1 MTRQYVKRRP
11 QAWAGEAIGI
21 LTLKTAIPYVPGNVS
36 NATSFDFPVRYRQ
49 IEGAT
54 IGRLVDQADP
64 NLVEPVIAA
73 AKALR
78 DEGVKAIT
86 GACGFLALFQQDVV
100 EALDIPVLL
109 SSLLQLPMIYA
120 ITQRPIGILT
130 ANDKRLTETHFVA
143 CRVDHSIPYVLRGMQ
158 DQPEFRSGILEEAG
172 SLDSDILEAEVVQVA
187 EELISDHPE
196 IGAILLE
203 CSDLPPYSKAIQAA
217 MSRPVFDYLTLIEW
231 AARAIE
237 PRSF

>member
-21 LTLKTAIPYVPGNVS
+21 LTLQTAIPYVRGNVS

-54 IGRLVDQADP
+54 IDRLVGQADRS
-64 NLVEPVIAA
+64 LAVPVIAA

-78 DEGVKAIT
+78 DDGVKAVT
-86 GACGFLALFQQDVV
+86 GACGFMALFQQAVV

-120 ITQRPIGILT
+120 VTHRPIGIIT
-130 ANDKRLTETHFVA
+130 AHDKRLTEAHFTA
-143 CRVDHSIPYVLRGMQ
+143 CRIDKTIPYVLRGMQ
-158 DQPEFRSGILEEAG
+158 DQPEFRSGILEENG
-172 SLDSDILEAEVVQVA
+172 SLDSDILRTEAVDVA
-187 EELISDHPE
+187 RQLVRDHPD

-203 CSDLPPYSKAIQAA
+203 CSDLPPYSTAIQATTD
-217 MSRPVFDYLTLIEW
+217 RPVFDYLTLIDW

-237 PRSF
+237 SRPF